1 MSKYYKLLLLCCV
14 INVIQSI
21 LQFQTNKLEVED
33 GSCFIFQKS
42 WYNFTKKHLNA
53 KNGLI
58 AKRIEEEM
66 NLKSLMEKQLAQK
79 QMAINPSAILKNIVT
94 INPFKKNN
102 VQ

>member
-1 MSKYYKLLLLCCV
+1 
-14 INVIQSI
+14 
-21 LQFQTNKLEVED
+21 
-33 GSCFIFQKS
+33 
-42 WYNFTKKHLNA
+42 LNA